1 MRLECCE
8 ALIFKDRETP
18 GSSNPSLC
26 GETTGSSPRS
36 DVSWPVEAS
45 SENEHTSSV
54 FDEMFTEIPETS
66 SPAPPIPMNQRAFPT
81 SQLSGFAAVWDNG
94 KPHVKN

>member
-18 GSSNPSLC
+18 GSSSPSLYS
-26 GETTGSSPRS
+26 ETTGTSPRS
-36 DVSWPVEAS
+36 GVSWPMEAS

-54 FDEMFTEIPETS
+54 FDEMFMEIPETS

-81 SQLSGFAAVWDNG
+81 PQLSVFCCGMGQWYTVC
-94 KPHVKN
+94 